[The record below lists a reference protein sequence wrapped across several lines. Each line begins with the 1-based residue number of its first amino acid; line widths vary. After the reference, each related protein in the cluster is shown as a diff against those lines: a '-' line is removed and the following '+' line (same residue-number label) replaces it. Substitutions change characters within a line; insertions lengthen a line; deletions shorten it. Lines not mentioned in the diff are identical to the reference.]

1 MIYIINRQL
10 LKMGVHH
17 DCRVCKQLW
26 EFEQQVQKVKR
37 KTCADLCKT
46 STKSTKAKPVQK
58 YKSKTCAE
66 RGDLALAPLPG
77 SKPERSQTRW
87 RHVRC

>member
-1 MIYIINRQL
+1 MIAGYKKL
-10 LKMGVHH
+10 L
-17 DCRVCKQLW
+17 
-26 EFEQQVQKVKR
+26 EFEQQVHTKGQ
-37 KTCADLCKT
+37 TENLCR
-46 STKSTKAKPVQK
+46 PVQNQYKK

-87 RHVRC
+87 RQDKC